1 MIRSRECLPFGVVLV
16 DTVNRFSLAGLGQTQ
31 AILEAGRNQLLPD
44 SDDDVYDRV
53 RIDPDGA

>member
-16 DTVNRFSLAGLGQTQ
+16 DTVNRLSLVGLDHTQ

-44 SDDDVYDRV
+44 SDDDVYNRV
-53 RIDPDGA
+53 RIAPDGA